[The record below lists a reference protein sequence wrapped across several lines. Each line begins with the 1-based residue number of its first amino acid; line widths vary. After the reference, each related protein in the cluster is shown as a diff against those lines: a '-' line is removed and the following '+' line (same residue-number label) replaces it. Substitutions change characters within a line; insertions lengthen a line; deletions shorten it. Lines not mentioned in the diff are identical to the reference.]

1 MRPPPPTEMTCGFL
15 IQLVFC
21 KKNYVF
27 IGVEVEQETSAP
39 SLKKDPGSAPGISN
53 TTTHL
58 STHVQPSVTSHA
70 EDTIIL
76 PECNHEQEFS
86 KPLNMQ
92 LIPTVLRLEDATILL
107 QNKQQ
112 KQQKLIDIYF
122 MINCSDEF
130 LLKDT
135 QPFISSVALKK
146 QD

>member
-1 MRPPPPTEMTCGFL
+1 M
-15 IQLVFC
+15 
-21 KKNYVF
+21 
-27 IGVEVEQETSAP
+27 
-39 SLKKDPGSAPGISN
+39 
-53 TTTHL
+53 
-58 STHVQPSVTSHA
+58 TSHA
-70 EDTIIL
+70 EDSIIL

-92 LIPTVLRLEDATILL
+92 LIPTVLRFANATILI

-135 QPFISSVALKK
+135 QPFISSVAPKK

>member
-1 MRPPPPTEMTCGFL
+1 MNENF
-15 IQLVFC
+15 
-21 KKNYVF
+21 KYYN
-27 IGVEVEQETSAP
+27 A
-39 SLKKDPGSAPGISN
+39 
-53 TTTHL
+53 L

-92 LIPTVLRLEDATILL
+92 LIPTVLRFANATILI
-107 QNKQQ
+107 QNKQ
-112 KQQKLIDIYF
+112 YF

-135 QPFISSVALKK
+135 PHLYLQ
-146 QD
+146 

>member
-1 MRPPPPTEMTCGFL
+1 M
-15 IQLVFC
+15 
-21 KKNYVF
+21 
-27 IGVEVEQETSAP
+27 
-39 SLKKDPGSAPGISN
+39 
-53 TTTHL
+53 
-58 STHVQPSVTSHA
+58 STHVQPSVTIHA
-70 EDTIIL
+70 ADSIIL
-76 PECNHEQEFS
+76 PECDHEQEFS

-92 LIPTVLRLEDATILL
+92 LIPTVLRFANATILI